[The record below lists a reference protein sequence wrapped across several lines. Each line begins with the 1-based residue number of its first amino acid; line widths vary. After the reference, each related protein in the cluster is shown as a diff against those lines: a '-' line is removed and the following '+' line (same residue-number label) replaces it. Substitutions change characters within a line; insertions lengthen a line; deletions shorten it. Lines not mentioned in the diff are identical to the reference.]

1 MALNLQ
7 NTNLQISAG
16 QLRQFPG
23 DPIPQIAFSGRSN
36 VGKSSLINSLCQNN
50 KLARTSSEPG
60 KTRMINMYKVN
71 EEFVLADLPGY
82 GFAKAP
88 GSEKAKWAHMMESYL
103 EGSSDLK
110 HVFLLADIRHD
121 PTNEDKMMA
130 NYLRHYNIP
139 FSVIATKADKL
150 SKAQRSRTLPV
161 ICRALT
167 VQPWQVIAYSSEDGT
182 GRDKLIDLIDS
193 ILHPVVEDDGF
204 EIPEGITFEDGPTRE
219 EEE

>member
-1 MALNLQ
+1 
-7 NTNLQISAG
+7 
-16 QLRQFPG
+16 
-23 DPIPQIAFSGRSN
+23 
-36 VGKSSLINSLCQNN
+36 
-50 KLARTSSEPG
+50 
-60 KTRMINMYKVN
+60 
-71 EEFVLADLPGY
+71 
-82 GFAKAP
+82 
-88 GSEKAKWAHMMESYL
+88 
-103 EGSSDLK
+103 
-110 HVFLLADIRHD
+110 
-121 PTNEDKMMA
+121 MA

-182 GRDKLIDLIDS
+182 GRDKLLDLIDS